1 MSTVKVD
8 NITSSLL
15 PLPVVDGVNEKQSHV
30 SVAGQ
35 TQFAV
40 TKFQQGSNLRVF
52 VGKVEATWEWLAA
65 TTTIKINTPAIP
77 AGSNIHIYRQ
87 IGELSYSRKATTPEA
102 VAASSDTVIMT
113 PAKTKSQIDSRLSST
128 PEANKAVV
136 AGVGGKVSNA
146 WLNTVGTGSKLLTVD
161 ADYEVIG
168 DAPQDGKMY
177 VRLNG
182 AWVELPV
189 AL

>member
-40 TKFQQGSNLRVF
+40 TKFQRGSNLRVF

-87 IGELSYSRKATTPEA
+87 T
-102 VAASSDTVIMT
+102 
-113 PAKTKSQIDSRLSST
+113 
-128 PEANKAVV
+128 
-136 AGVGGKVSNA
+136 
-146 WLNTVGTGSKLLTVD
+146 
-161 ADYEVIG
+161 IG

-182 AWVELPV
+182 AWVELPRN
-189 AL
+189 